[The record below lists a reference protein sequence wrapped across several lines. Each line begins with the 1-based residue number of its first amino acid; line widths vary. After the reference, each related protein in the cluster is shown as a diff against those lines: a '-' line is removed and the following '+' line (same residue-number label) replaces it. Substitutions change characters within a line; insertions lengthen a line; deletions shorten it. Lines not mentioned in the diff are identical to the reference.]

1 MLKGIDISH
10 HNNLDR
16 ILSIIDKPD
25 FCIIKATEGKTYN
38 DPKFK
43 HNIQI
48 CEERDIPIGLYHF
61 ARPEN
66 NLAKDEAKHFLDR
79 AAPYIG
85 KSLLTLDWEEKALN
99 YPVSWAKTWLDYV
112 YSQTGVRPLI
122 YCSAWYTTK
131 LKPILEGNY
140 GLWVAH
146 YTSLSKPNIGVY
158 PFWAFWQYATPTYNY
173 THQPCVCDYDYF
185 NGDADLLKK
194 YMKIEHYPILHKG
207 E

>member
-1 MLKGIDISH
+1 MLKGIDVSH

-48 CEERDIPIGLYHF
+48 CKERDIPIGFYHY

-66 NLAKDEAKHFLDR
+66 NMPLDEAKHFLSKV
-79 AAPYIG
+79 APYIG
-85 KSLLTLDWEEKALN
+85 DCILALDWEDIALHHPISWALTFLN
-99 YPVSWAKTWLDYV
+99 YIYA
-112 YSQTGVRPLI
+112 QTGVRPLF
-122 YCSAWYTTK
+122 YCQASYTK
-131 LKPILEGNY
+131 NIKSLLDNNY

-146 YTSLSKPNIGVY
+146 YTNLKKPIIGVY
-158 PFWAFWQYATPTYNY
+158 PYWAFWQYSTPEHNHTSGI
-173 THQPCVCDYDYF
+173 CACDYDYF
-185 NGDADLLKK
+185 NGSEGALRA
-194 YMKIEHYPILHKG
+194 YMRPH
-207 E
+207 